1 MDVNRAIAII
11 ESILAPKSL
20 NHVQREIVRGAII
33 GSSYQQ
39 IVDTTK
45 VDTLA
50 SQQARATEL
59 EKIDSGKYKLGYV
72 KTTAAQLWQLLT
84 QRLDRKVTKDNLAA
98 VLLWYVNQSVAR
110 AAMDSQVESGEDL
123 PDRDIQQS
131 RVNFGLD
138 GDFYGRSEEITTL
151 TNWCVVER
159 CRSIL
164 LIGMGGM
171 GKTTLA
177 GEIATQLSGK
187 FDRIIWRS
195 LVNTPS
201 IKVLCLDLLQ
211 SLCPQ
216 ALLELPNTLGRQI
229 DLLIASLRKDRCL
242 LIFDNVES
250 ILAGQVQ
257 CGQYLA
263 DYDGYDRLFRAIG
276 ELPHQSCAILT
287 SREKPHTIARL
298 EIVNPQLVKSLNID
312 GMAPTAAQQLV
323 QSFGCPPL
331 PAWMWQEVHAHYD
344 GNPLALKIATIAAV
358 EMTGGLGEKML
369 ELYPLMKEGKLK
381 FQSIDDSL
389 SRQFDRLSEIEQQLV
404 YWLAIE
410 REPITGK
417 ELRANLVT
425 NSHAPGE
432 IINALQSLARRCI
445 TIGSNSTRDRLR
457 QRKWSIQPVMTTYVT
472 RRLIDRFVTELAP
485 DSSTNTDIPDIQDR
499 FFHLNHYAIIQP
511 KTTDGI
517 RQTQRQSILQPTIE
531 RLLNTWSDPADL
543 NRYLQQLS
551 TYWQGLD
558 PLPTGYLVTNVFNLL
573 MELNLKQGSWELGA

>member
-1 MDVNRAIAII
+1 MDVNRAIAVI

-20 NHVQREIVRGAII
+20 NHVQIEIVRGVIA
-33 GSSYQQ
+33 GSSYQE

-50 SQQARATEL
+50 SQQARETEL
-59 EKIDSGKYKLGYV
+59 ENIDSGKYKIGYV
-72 KTTAAQLWQLLT
+72 KTTAAQLWQLLS
-84 QRLDRKVTKDNLAA
+84 QRLDRKVSKDSLAA
-98 VLLWYVNQSVAR
+98 VLLWHVKQSAAR
-110 AAMDSQVESGEDL
+110 AAMDSQNEEEDL
-123 PDRDIQQS
+123 PQS
-131 RVNFGLD
+131 RVNLSLD
-138 GDFYGRSEEITTL
+138 GDFYGRTEEITIL

-159 CRSIL
+159 CRLIL

-177 GEIATQLSGK
+177 GEIATQLSDK

-195 LVNTPS
+195 LVNTPQ
-201 IKVLCLDLLQ
+201 IRVLCSDLLQ
-211 SLCPQ
+211 ALSPQ
-216 ALLELPNTLGRQI
+216 ALVDLPDTLGGQI
-229 DLLIASLRKDRCL
+229 ELLIKSLRQDRCL

-287 SREKPHTIARL
+287 SREKPYTIARL

-312 GMAPTAAQQLV
+312 GMTPTAAEQLV
-323 QSFGCPPL
+323 QSHGCPQL
-331 PAWMWQEVHAHYD
+331 PDWMWQEVHAHYD
-344 GNPLALKIATIAAV
+344 GNPLALKIATTAAV

-369 ELYPLMKEGKLK
+369 ELYPLMKSGKLK

-417 ELRANLVT
+417 ELRANLFT
-425 NSHAPGE
+425 YPHAPGE
-432 IINALQSLARRCI
+432 IINALQSLARRCVAVCANA
-445 TIGSNSTRDRLR
+445 SRDRHR
-457 QRKWSIQPVMTTYVT
+457 QRKWSIQPVMTAYVT
-472 RRLIDRFVTELAP
+472 RRLIDLFVAELGL
-485 DSSTNTDIPDIQDR
+485 DSSTNIQITDIQDR
-499 FFHLNHYAIIQP
+499 FFHLNHYAIIQS
-511 KTTDGI
+511 KAKDSI
-517 RQTQRQSILQPTIE
+517 RQTQRQLILQPTIE
-531 RLLNTWSDPADL
+531 RLITVWISPVDL
-543 NRYLQQLS
+543 SQYLHQIS
-551 TYWQGLD
+551 TAWQDLD
-558 PLPTGYLVTNVFNLL
+558 PLPTGYLVANVVNLL
-573 MELNLKQGSWELGA
+573 MELEVRSREHNA

>member
-20 NHVQREIVRGAII
+20 NHVQIKIVRGVIA

-39 IVDTTK
+39 IIDTTK

-50 SQQARATEL
+50 SQQARETGL
-59 EKIDSGKYKLGYV
+59 ETIDSGKYKLGYV

-98 VLLWYVNQSVAR
+98 VLLWYVKQLAAR
-110 AAMDSQVESGEDL
+110 AAMDSQQSG
-123 PDRDIQQS
+123 
-131 RVNFGLD
+131 VNLGLD
-138 GDFYGRSEEITTL
+138 GDFYGRTEEIITL

-159 CRSIL
+159 CRLIL

-195 LVNTPS
+195 LINTPS
-201 IKVLCLDLLQ
+201 IKVLCSDLLQ
-211 SLCPQ
+211 ALSPQ
-216 ALLELPNTLGRQI
+216 GLANVPDTLGGQI
-229 DLLIASLRKDRCL
+229 ELLIASLRKDRCL

-250 ILAGQVQ
+250 ILAGQIQ
-257 CGQYLA
+257 CGQYLT

-276 ELPHQSCAILT
+276 GLPHQSCAILT

-298 EIVNPQLVKSLNID
+298 EIVNPQLVKSLNVN
-312 GMAPTAAQQLV
+312 GMEPSAAHELV
-323 QSFGCPPL
+323 QSHGCPQL
-331 PAWMWQEVHAHYD
+331 PEWMWQEVHAHYD

-369 ELYPLMKEGKLK
+369 ELYPMMKAGKLK
-381 FQSIDDSL
+381 FQNIDDSL
-389 SRQFDRLSEIEQQLV
+389 SRQFDRLSEIEQQIV

-410 REPITGK
+410 REPITGR
-417 ELRANLVT
+417 ELRANLVIHP
-425 NSHAPGE
+425 HAPGE

-445 TIGSNSTRDRLR
+445 TIGSNSARDRLR
-457 QRKWSIQPVMTTYVT
+457 QRKWSIQPVMIAYVT
-472 RRLIDRFVTELAP
+472 RRLIDRFVAELAP
-485 DSSTNTDIPDIQDR
+485 ASLTNIQINDIQDR
-499 FFHLNHYAIIQP
+499 FFHLNHYAIIQSKP
-511 KTTDGI
+511 KDRL

-531 RLLNTWSDPADL
+531 RLITVWSSPADL
-543 NRYLQQLS
+543 SQYLHQIS
-551 TYWQGLD
+551 TAWQDLD
-558 PLPTGYLVTNVFNLL
+558 PLPIGYLVANVVNLR
-573 MELNLKQGSWELGA
+573 MELNLNQGSWELGVSS

>member
-20 NHVQREIVRGAII
+20 NHIQIEIVRGVIA

-50 SQQARATEL
+50 SRQARATEV
-59 EKIDSGKYKLGYV
+59 ETIDSGKYKVSYV

-84 QRLDRKVTKDNLAA
+84 QRLDHQEKVTKDNLAA
-98 VLLWYVNQSVAR
+98 VLLWYDKQSTAR
-110 AAMDSQVESGEDL
+110 GLVDSQNESGADL
-123 PDRDIQQS
+123 SHSGIQES
-131 RVNFGLD
+131 RVNVGLA
-138 GDFYGRSEEITTL
+138 GNFYGRTAEITTL

-159 CRSIL
+159 CRLIL

-171 GKTTLA
+171 GKTTIA

-211 SLCPQ
+211 ALSPQ
-216 ALLELPNTLGRQI
+216 VLVDIPDSLGRQI
-229 DLLIASLRKDRCL
+229 ELLITLLRQNRCL

-276 ELPHQSCAILT
+276 GLPHQSCAILT

-298 EIVNPQLVKSLNID
+298 EIVNPQLVKTLNID
-312 GMAPTAAQQLV
+312 GMVATAAHEFV
-323 QSFGCPPL
+323 QSHGCPQL
-331 PAWMWQEVHAHYD
+331 PEWMWQEVHAHYN

-358 EMTGGLGEKML
+358 EMTGGGDKML
-369 ELYPLMKEGKLK
+369 ELYPMMKAGKLR

-389 SRQFDRLSEIEQQLV
+389 TRQFDRLSEIEQQLV
-404 YWLAIE
+404 YWLAIK

-417 ELRANLVT
+417 ELRANLVIYP
-425 NSHAPGE
+425 HAPGE

-445 TIGSNSTRDRLR
+445 TIGSNSARDRLR
-457 QRKWSIQPVMTTYVT
+457 QRKWSIQPVMIAYVT
-472 RRLIDRFVTELAP
+472 RRLIDRFVAELAP
-485 DSSTNTDIPDIQDR
+485 PSATNIPIPDFQDR
-499 FFHLNHYAIIQP
+499 FFHLNHYAIIQSKP
-511 KTTDGI
+511 NDGI
-517 RQTQRQSILQPTIE
+517 RQTQRQLMLQPTIE
-531 RLLNTWSDPADL
+531 QLRTTWSNPADL
-543 NRYLQQLS
+543 SQYLHHIS
-551 TYWQGLD
+551 ARWQDLD
-558 PLPTGYLVTNVFNLL
+558 PLPTGYLGSNLVNLL
-573 MELNLKQGSWELGA
+573 MELNLKSGS

>member
-1 MDVNRAIAII
+1 MDVNRAIAVI

-20 NHVQREIVRGAII
+20 NHVQSEIVIGAIS

-50 SQQARATEL
+50 ARQARAEIET
-59 EKIDSGKYKLGYV
+59 IDFGKYKISYV
-72 KTTAAQLWQLLT
+72 KTTAAQLWQLLS
-84 QRLDRKVTKDNLAA
+84 QRLDRRVTKDNLAA
-98 VLLWYVNQSVAR
+98 VLLWHVNQSAAR
-110 AAMDSQVESGEDL
+110 ATMDSQIEIGNL

-138 GDFYGRSEEITTL
+138 RDFYGRTEEIATL

-159 CRSIL
+159 CRLLL

-195 LVNTPS
+195 LVNTPP
-201 IKVLCLDLLQ
+201 IRVLCSDLLQ
-211 SLCPQ
+211 ALAPQ
-216 ALLELPNTLGRQI
+216 ALLDVPDTLGGQI
-229 DLLIASLRKDRCL
+229 ELLIASLRQDRCL

-298 EIVNPQLVKSLNID
+298 EIVNPQLVKSLSID
-312 GMAPTAAQQLV
+312 GMEPKAAHEFV
-323 QSFGCPPL
+323 RSHGCPEL
-331 PAWMWQEVHAHYD
+331 PDWMWQEVHAHYD

-358 EMTGGLGEKML
+358 EMTGGGEKML
-369 ELYPLMKEGKLK
+369 ELYPLMKSGKLK
-381 FQSIDDSL
+381 FQNIDDTL
-389 SRQFDRLSEIEQQLV
+389 SRQFDRLSESEQQLV

-417 ELRANLVT
+417 ELRANLAIYP
-425 NSHAPGE
+425 HAPGE
-432 IINALQSLARRCI
+432 IINALQSLARRCVAVCA
-445 TIGSNSTRDRLR
+445 NSSRDRLR
-457 QRKWSIQPVMTTYVT
+457 QRKWSIQPVMTAYVT
-472 RRLIDRFVTELAP
+472 RRLIDRFVAELAP
-485 DSSTNTDIPDIQDR
+485 ESSTNIPITDLQDR

-511 KTTDGI
+511 NPKNGI

-531 RLLNTWSDPADL
+531 QLMTIWSRPDEL
-543 NRYLQQLS
+543 SYYLQQIS
-551 TYWQGLD
+551 TAWQDLD
-558 PLPTGYLVTNVFNLL
+558 PLPLGYLAANVVNLL
-573 MELNLKQGSWELGA
+573 MELNLK

>member
-1 MDVNRAIAII
+1 MDVNRAIAVI

-20 NHVQREIVRGAII
+20 NHVQSEIVIGAIS

-50 SQQARATEL
+50 ARQARAEIET
-59 EKIDSGKYKLGYV
+59 IDFGKYKISYV
-72 KTTAAQLWQLLT
+72 KTTAAQLWQLLS
-84 QRLDRKVTKDNLAA
+84 QRLDRRVTKDNLAA
-98 VLLWYVNQSVAR
+98 VLLWHVNQSAAR
-110 AAMDSQVESGEDL
+110 ATMDSQIEIGNL

-131 RVNFGLD
+131 KINFSLNR
-138 GDFYGRSEEITTL
+138 DFYGRTEEIATL

-159 CRSIL
+159 CRLLL

-195 LVNTPS
+195 LVNTPP
-201 IKVLCLDLLQ
+201 IRVLCSDLLQ
-211 SLCPQ
+211 ALAPQ
-216 ALLELPNTLGRQI
+216 ALLDVPDTLGGQI
-229 DLLIASLRKDRCL
+229 ELLIASLRQDRCL

-298 EIVNPQLVKSLNID
+298 EIVNPQLVKSLSID
-312 GMAPTAAQQLV
+312 GMEPKAAHEFV
-323 QSFGCPPL
+323 RSHGCPEL
-331 PAWMWQEVHAHYD
+331 PDWMWQEVHAHYD

-358 EMTGGLGEKML
+358 EMTGGGEKML
-369 ELYPLMKEGKLK
+369 ELYPLMKSGKLK
-381 FQSIDDSL
+381 FQNIDDTL
-389 SRQFDRLSEIEQQLV
+389 SRQFDRLSESEQQLV

-417 ELRANLVT
+417 ELRANLAIYP
-425 NSHAPGE
+425 HAPGE
-432 IINALQSLARRCI
+432 IINALQSLARRCVAVCA
-445 TIGSNSTRDRLR
+445 NSSRDRLR
-457 QRKWSIQPVMTTYVT
+457 QRKWSIQPVMTAYVT
-472 RRLIDRFVTELAP
+472 RRLIDRFVAELAP
-485 DSSTNTDIPDIQDR
+485 ESSTNIPITDLQDR

-511 KTTDGI
+511 NPKNGI

-531 RLLNTWSDPADL
+531 QLMTIWSRPDEL
-543 NRYLQQLS
+543 SYYLQQIS
-551 TYWQGLD
+551 TAWQDLD
-558 PLPTGYLVTNVFNLL
+558 PLPLGYLAANVVNLL
-573 MELNLKQGSWELGA
+573 MELNLK

>member
-11 ESILAPKSL
+11 ERILAPKSL
-20 NHVQREIVRGAII
+20 NHVQAEIVRGVIA

-39 IVDTTK
+39 IIDTTK

-59 EKIDSGKYKLGYV
+59 ETIDSGKYKLGYV

-84 QRLDRKVTKDNLAA
+84 QRLDQKVTKDNLAA
-98 VLLWYVNQSVAR
+98 VLLWYVNQSAAR
-110 AAMDSQVESGEDL
+110 ASMESQIESGEDL
-123 PDRDIQQS
+123 PRRDIQPS
-131 RVNFGLD
+131 RVNVGLD
-138 GDFYGRSEEITTL
+138 CDFYGRTEEITTL

-159 CRSIL
+159 CRLIL

-195 LVNTPS
+195 LANTPQ
-201 IKVLCLDLLQ
+201 IRVLCRDLLQ
-211 SLCPQ
+211 ALSPQSLGD
-216 ALLELPNTLGRQI
+216 LPDTLGGQI
-229 DLLIASLRKDRCL
+229 ELLIASLRQDRCL

-312 GMAPTAAQQLV
+312 GMAPNAAQQLV
-323 QSFGCPPL
+323 QSYGCPPL
-331 PAWMWQEVHAHYD
+331 PTWMWQEVHAHYD

-358 EMTGGLGEKML
+358 EMTGGGEKML
-369 ELYPLMKEGKLK
+369 ELYPLMKEGKLR

-389 SRQFDRLSEIEQQLV
+389 SRQFDRLSEIEQQIV

-410 REPITGK
+410 REPTTGK

-457 QRKWSIQPVMTTYVT
+457 QRKWSIQPVMTAYVT
-472 RRLIDRFVTELAP
+472 RRLIDRFVAELAP
-485 DSSTNTDIPDIQDR
+485 VVPPNIHSPDLQDR

-511 KTTDGI
+511 KTKDGL
-517 RQTQRQSILQPTIE
+517 RQTQQKLILQPTIE
-531 RLLNTWSDPADL
+531 RLTKTWDCLADL
-543 NRYLQQLS
+543 SQYLHQIS
-551 TYWQGLD
+551 TQWQDLD
-558 PLPTGYLVTNVFNLL
+558 PLPIGYLVTNVVNLL
-573 MELNLKQGSWELGA
+573 MELGA

>member
-1 MDVNRAIAII
+1 MDVNQAIAII

-20 NHVQREIVRGAII
+20 NHVQIEIVRGAMA
-33 GSSYQQ
+33 GNSYQQ
-39 IVDTTK
+39 IVDTTRI
-45 VDTLA
+45 DTLA
-50 SQQARATEL
+50 SQQARVNGL
-59 EKIDSGKYKLGYV
+59 ETIDSSKYKIGYV

-98 VLLWYVNQSVAR
+98 VLLWYVKQPAAL
-110 AAMDSQVESGEDL
+110 AAMGSQIESGEDL
-123 PDRDIQQS
+123 SDRDIQQS

-138 GDFYGRSEEITTL
+138 GDFYGRTEEITTL

-177 GEIATQLSGK
+177 REIATQLSGK

-195 LVNTPS
+195 LVNAPS

-211 SLCPQ
+211 SLSPQ
-216 ALLELPNTLGRQI
+216 GLVDMPDTLGGQI
-229 DLLIASLRKDRCL
+229 ELLIARLRQDRCL

-298 EIVNPQLVKSLNID
+298 EIVNPQLVKSMNI
-312 GMAPTAAQQLV
+312 GQMAPIAAHEFV
-323 QSFGCPPL
+323 QSHGCPQL
-331 PAWMWQEVHAHYD
+331 PEWMWQEVHAHYN

-358 EMTGGLGEKML
+358 EMTGGGEKML
-369 ELYPLMKEGKLK
+369 ELYPLMKEGKLR

-389 SRQFDRLSEIEQQLV
+389 SRQFERLSAIEQQLV
-404 YWLAIE
+404 YWLAIA

-417 ELRANLVT
+417 ELRANLIT
-425 NSHAPGE
+425 HHHAPGE

-445 TIGSNSTRDRLR
+445 TIGSNAARDRLR
-457 QRKWSIQPVMTTYVT
+457 QRKWSIQPVMIAYVS
-472 RRLIDRFVTELAP
+472 RRLIDRFVAELAP
-485 DSSTNTDIPDIQDR
+485 ELCTNSSITDLPDR
-499 FFHLNHYAIIQP
+499 FFHVNHYAIIQP
-511 KTTDGI
+511 KAKDSI
-517 RQTQRQSILQPTIE
+517 RQTQRKLMIQPTIE
-531 RLLNTWSDPADL
+531 RLTTTWSCPADL
-543 NRYLQQLS
+543 SDYLQQIS
-551 TYWQGLD
+551 TEWQDLD
-558 PLPTGYLVTNVFNLL
+558 PLPTGYLIANVVNLL
-573 MELNLKQGSWELGA
+573 MELEA

>member
-1 MDVNRAIAII
+1 MDENRAIAVI

-20 NHVQREIVRGAII
+20 NHVQIEIVRGVIA

-45 VDTLA
+45 VDRLA

-59 EKIDSGKYKLGYV
+59 ETTDSGKYKIGYV

-84 QRLDRKVTKDNLAA
+84 QRLDRKVTKDSLAA
-98 VLLWYVNQSVAR
+98 VLLWYVKQSPAR
-110 AAMDSQVESGEDL
+110 TAMDSQNERGEDL
-123 PDRDIQQS
+123 PREIQHS
-131 RVNFGLD
+131 SVNFGLD
-138 GDFYGRSEEITTL
+138 GDFYGRTEEITTL

-159 CRSIL
+159 CRLIL

-201 IKVLCLDLLQ
+201 IKVLCVDLLQ

-216 ALLELPNTLGRQI
+216 TLVDLPDSVGGQI
-229 DLLIASLRKDRCL
+229 ELLITILRQDRYL

-263 DYDGYDRLFRAIG
+263 DYDSYDRLFRAIG
-276 ELPHQSCAILT
+276 GLPHQSCAILT

-298 EIVNPQLVKSLNID
+298 EIVNPQLVKSLNIG
-312 GMAPTAAQQLV
+312 GMAPTAAHELV
-323 QSFGCPPL
+323 RSHGCPQL
-331 PAWMWQEVHAHYD
+331 PEWMWQEVHAHYD

-358 EMTGGLGEKML
+358 ETTGGGEKML
-369 ELYPLMKEGKLK
+369 ELYPMMKEGKVQ
-381 FQSIDDSL
+381 FQHIDDSL

-404 YWLAIE
+404 YWLAIA

-417 ELRANLVT
+417 ELRANLVIHL
-425 NSHAPGE
+425 HAPGD
-432 IINALQSLARRCI
+432 IINALQSLTRRCI
-445 TIGSNSTRDRLR
+445 TVGSNAARDRLR
-457 QRKWSIQPVMTTYVT
+457 QRKWSIQPVMIAYVT
-472 RRLIDRFVTELAP
+472 RRLIDRFVAELVP
-485 DSSTNTDIPDIQDR
+485 ESCTNSCITDLQDR

-511 KTTDGI
+511 KAKDSI
-517 RQTQRQSILQPTIE
+517 RQTQRKLMIQPTIE
-531 RLLNTWSDPADL
+531 WLTTTWSCPTDL
-543 NRYLQQLS
+543 SDYLQQIS
-551 TYWQGLD
+551 TEWQDLD
-558 PLPTGYLVTNVFNLL
+558 PLPTGYLIANVVNLL
-573 MELNLKQGSWELGA
+573 MELGS

>member
-1 MDVNRAIAII
+1 MDVNRAIAVI
-11 ESILAPKSL
+11 ESIVAPKSL
-20 NHVQREIVRGAII
+20 NHIQIEIVRGVIA

-50 SQQARATEL
+50 SQQARATEV
-59 EKIDSGKYKLGYV
+59 ETIDSGKYKVSYV

-84 QRLDRKVTKDNLAA
+84 QRLDLQEKVTKDNLAA
-98 VLLWYVNQSVAR
+98 VLLWYDKQSAARGLVHSQNQSGA
-110 AAMDSQVESGEDL
+110 DLSHSGSQE
-123 PDRDIQQS
+123 S
-131 RVNFGLD
+131 RVNFGLA
-138 GDFYGRSEEITTL
+138 GDFYGRTAEIATL
-151 TNWCVVER
+151 THWCVVER
-159 CRSIL
+159 CRLIL
-164 LIGMGGM
+164 LIGMGGL
-171 GKTTLA
+171 GKTTIA

-211 SLCPQ
+211 ALSPQ
-216 ALLELPNTLGRQI
+216 ALVDVPDSLGRQI
-229 DLLIASLRKDRCL
+229 ELLITLLRQNRCL

-263 DYDGYDRLFRAIG
+263 DYDGYDQLFRAIG
-276 ELPHQSCAILT
+276 GLPHQSCAILT

-298 EIVNPQLVKSLNID
+298 EIVNPQLVKSLNIG
-312 GMAPTAAQQLV
+312 GMAPTAAHEFV
-323 QSFGCPPL
+323 QSHGCPQL
-331 PAWMWQEVHAHYD
+331 PEWMWQEVHAHYN

-358 EMTGGLGEKML
+358 EMTGGGEKML
-369 ELYPLMKEGKLK
+369 ELYPLMKEGKLR

-389 SRQFDRLSEIEQQLV
+389 TRQFDRLSEIEQQLV

-425 NSHAPGE
+425 HPHAPGE

-445 TIGSNSTRDRLR
+445 TIGSNSPRDRLR
-457 QRKWSIQPVMTTYVT
+457 QRKWSIQPVMIAYVT
-472 RRLIDRFVTELAP
+472 KRLIDRFVAELAP
-485 DSSTNTDIPDIQDR
+485 ASSTNSPMPDLQDR
-499 FFHLNHYAIIQP
+499 FFHLNHYAIIQSKP
-511 KTTDGI
+511 KDGI
-517 RQTQRQSILQPTIE
+517 RQTQRQLMLQPTIE
-531 RLLNTWSDPADL
+531 RLTTTWSDPADL
-543 NRYLQQLS
+543 SQYLHQIS
-551 TYWQGLD
+551 ARWQDLD
-558 PLPTGYLVTNVFNLL
+558 PLPTGYLGSNLVNLL
-573 MELNLKQGSWELGA
+573 MELNLKSGN

>member
-1 MDVNRAIAII
+1 MDVNRAIAVI
-11 ESILAPKSL
+11 ESILAPKLL
-20 NHVQREIVRGAII
+20 NHVQIEIVRGAIA

-50 SQQARATEL
+50 SQQARETEF
-59 EKIDSGKYKLGYV
+59 ETIDSGKYKIGYV
-72 KTTAAQLWQLLT
+72 KTTAAQLWQLLS
-84 QRLDRKVTKDNLAA
+84 QRLDQKVTKDSLAA
-98 VLLWYVNQSVAR
+98 MLLWYANQS
-110 AAMDSQVESGEDL
+110 EHEKL
-123 PDRDIQQS
+123 PRREIQQS
-131 RVNFGLD
+131 RVNLSLD
-138 GDFYGRSEEITTL
+138 GDFYGRTEEITTL
-151 TNWCVVER
+151 TDWCVFER
-159 CRSIL
+159 CRLIL

-177 GEIATQLSGK
+177 GEIAAQLSGK

-195 LVNTPS
+195 LANAPQ
-201 IKVLCLDLLQ
+201 IRVLCLDLLQ
-211 SLCPQ
+211 SLS
-216 ALLELPNTLGRQI
+216 LPAGVDLPDTLGGQI
-229 DLLIASLRKDRCL
+229 ELLIASLRQDRCL

-312 GMAPTAAQQLV
+312 GMAPTAAHQLV
-323 QSFGCPPL
+323 QSYGCPQIPD
-331 PAWMWQEVHAHYD
+331 WMWQEVHAHYD

-358 EMTGGLGEKML
+358 EMTGGGEKIL
-369 ELYPLMKEGKLK
+369 ELYPLMKAGKLQ

-417 ELRANLVT
+417 ELRANLIT
-425 NSHAPGE
+425 HPHAPGG

-445 TIGSNSTRDRLR
+445 TIGSTSTRDRLR
-457 QRKWSIQPVMTTYVT
+457 QRKWSIQPVMTAYVT
-472 RRLIDRFVTELAP
+472 RRLIDRFVAELAP
-485 DSSTNTDIPDIQDR
+485 DSSATIHSTDIQDR
-499 FFHLNHYAIIQP
+499 LFHLNHYAIIQP
-511 KTTDGI
+511 KTKDEI
-517 RQTQRQSILQPTIE
+517 RQIQQQLILQPTIE
-531 RLLNTWSDPADL
+531 RLIAEWTSTADL
-543 NRYLQQLS
+543 SQYLQQIS
-551 TYWQGLD
+551 TEWQDLD
-558 PLPTGYLVTNVFNLL
+558 PLPTGYLVANIVNLL
-573 MELNLKQGSWELGA
+573 MGI

>member
-11 ESILAPKSL
+11 ERILAPKSL
-20 NHVQREIVRGAII
+20 NHVQAEIVRGVIA

-39 IVDTTK
+39 IIDTTK

-59 EKIDSGKYKLGYV
+59 ETIDSGKYKLGYV

-84 QRLDRKVTKDNLAA
+84 QRLDQKVTKDNLAA
-98 VLLWYVNQSVAR
+98 VLLWYVNQSAAR
-110 AAMDSQVESGEDL
+110 AAMESQIESGEDL
-123 PDRDIQQS
+123 PRRDIQPL

-138 GDFYGRSEEITTL
+138 CDFYGRTEEITTL

-159 CRSIL
+159 CRLIL

-195 LVNTPS
+195 LANTPQ
-201 IKVLCLDLLQ
+201 IRVLCRDLLQ
-211 SLCPQ
+211 ALSPQSLGD
-216 ALLELPNTLGRQI
+216 LPDTLGGQI
-229 DLLIASLRKDRCL
+229 ELLIASLRQDRCL

-298 EIVNPQLVKSLNID
+298 EIVNPQLVKSLNIN

-323 QSFGCPPL
+323 QSYGCPPL

-358 EMTGGLGEKML
+358 EMTGGGEKML

-389 SRQFDRLSEIEQQLV
+389 SRQFDRLSEIEQQIV

-417 ELRANLVT
+417 ELRTNLVT

-457 QRKWSIQPVMTTYVT
+457 QRKWSIQPVMTAYVT
-472 RRLIDRFVTELAP
+472 RRLIDRFVAELAP
-485 DSSTNTDIPDIQDR
+485 VVPPNIHSPDLQDR
-499 FFHLNHYAIIQP
+499 FFHFNHYAIIQP
-511 KTTDGI
+511 KPKDGL
-517 RQTQRQSILQPTIE
+517 RQTQQKLILQPTID
-531 RLLNTWSDPADL
+531 RLTRIWDSPADL
-543 NRYLQQLS
+543 SQYLHQIS
-551 TYWQGLD
+551 TQWQDLD
-558 PLPTGYLVTNVFNLL
+558 PLPTGYLVTNVVNLL
-573 MELNLKQGSWELGA
+573 MELGA